1 MDITILLCSGL
12 MGGCLIPMGC
22 SGLKSARAC
31 IRCMTDELWSAID
44 ILHGLLHTTRGRN
57 RASAQMAFD
66 NIAFAAR
73 LGLAKHSF
81 ILVDDS
87 SLDAI
92 LNCILPLAWVKTD
105 YPFDPPS
112 YPMNK
117 NICFKTF
124 DVFPFNKYSCVVSFL
139 NGLD

>member
-1 MDITILLCSGL
+1 MCSGL

-22 SGLKSARAC
+22 YGLKRARAC
-31 IRCMTDELWSAID
+31 IRCMTEELWSAID
-44 ILHGLLHTTRGRN
+44 ILQGLRHTTRGRN
-57 RASAQMAFD
+57 RASVQLAFD

-87 SLDAI
+87 SSDAI
-92 LNCILPLAWVKTD
+92 LNGILPLAWVKTD
-105 YPFDPPS
+105 YPFGSPS
-112 YPMNK
+112 YPTNN

-124 DVFPFNKYSCVVSFL
+124 DVFPFNKYSCVFSCL
-139 NGLD
+139 NGLE